1 MDTTDSPNANL
12 PARLPAASSRLPAQ
26 VTVAPREVTPAAPSS
41 PINSQLLFRG
51 LARNWWRILLIW
63 LVLAAPLTYLIYRY
77 VEPTYQAYG
86 LVKVESNQPDLFGPS
101 SSRDGGNTQ
110 PTYLQTEIET
120 IRSNPVLDLALS
132 GATPPIANHPMI
144 KNSTDP
150 KTELLKKLDLQIIP
164 NTHWIRVAIESTVPE
179 EARDIVNAVIDAYSA
194 TTAGEGEGT
203 TTTNKMIVKR
213 DLTKVIVRDFE
224 EYRKHLENDIKAS
237 RAKLLELAKRG
248 SVEFQKPNL
257 FAKTDENEQAPQPS
271 FNSQSLEQYR
281 TIKDHLMQTEF
292 ALMDLE
298 ARYTAKQ
305 AEVQQA
311 EAAGDSPV
319 LSNNEH
325 SNNEQLR
332 DQIAQEFKRDPEVA
346 SLIDQIKSMTEE
358 LEHTKGV
365 VRKGADPSRVA
376 AQRRLTRLN
385 QDYNDLWKTKSEQ
398 IRQRLLVP
406 TSAPGAP
413 ELDSPA
419 EIKRK
424 IETLKVT
431 KARYTDLYNKFEIDK
446 QHSHTDTVEA
456 TFERDDLNRY
466 YNMFDQVNRKL
477 EQLKFNQNQA
487 GISIEKI
494 DPAVTPRATF
504 NNKRQKYAVLLPVA
518 VLFAVLGLFLL
529 LEVRSERVGDPDLLS
544 SRVQSEVYALPPLP
558 TTRTTRKLSGPVIAD
573 QIDRFIQRLDHLRF
587 AVCGDQQGGDLG
599 RCVLVTSAVGGEGKT
614 TLAAQLAARCGN
626 AGIST
631 LLIDADLRRAALCR
645 LLDVAEGPGLSDVL
659 EGAKI
664 EDVVI
669 PVQGG
674 TFSLLSAGT
683 PVQDASRILQGPN
696 FPMLIAQMRR
706 RYELIIIDSPPVLPV
721 PDALM
726 LGRWT
731 DGALLAARFEISR
744 SPQVERARR
753 QLDNAGIPV
762 LGTVINGMRSSDAYY
777 GHYSFG
783 RQRTSPADPSSTI

>member
-12 PARLPAASSRLPAQ
+12 PVRLPAASSRLPAQ
-26 VTVAPREVTPAAPSS
+26 VIVAARELTPAAPPS
-41 PINSQLLFRG
+41 PINSRLLFRG

-101 SSRDGGNTQ
+101 SSRDGGSTQ

-120 IRSNPVLDLALS
+120 IKSNPVLDLALS

-164 NTHWIRVAIESTVPE
+164 NTHWIRVAIESTVPD

-203 TTTNKMIVKR
+203 TTNKMIVKR

-224 EYRKHLENDIKAS
+224 EYRKRLENDIKAS
-237 RAKLLELAKRG
+237 REKLLELAKRG

-257 FAKTDENEQAPQPS
+257 FAKTDENEQAPHPS

-281 TIKDHLMQTEF
+281 TTKDHLMQTEF

-298 ARYTAKQ
+298 ARYAAKQ

-311 EAAGDSPV
+311 QAAGDSPV
-319 LSNNEH
+319 L

-346 SLIDQIKSMTEE
+346 SLIDQIKATTEE
-358 LEHTKGV
+358 LDHTKGV
-365 VRKGADPSRVA
+365 VRRGADPARVA

-385 QDYNDLWKTKSEQ
+385 EDYNDLWKTKSEQ

-413 ELDSPA
+413 ELDSLA

-424 IETLKVT
+424 IETLKIT
-431 KARYTDLYNKFEIDK
+431 KARLTELYNKFEIDK

-494 DPAVTPRATF
+494 DPAVIPRATF
-504 NNKRQKYAVLLPVA
+504 NNKRQKYMVLLPVA

-529 LEVRSERVGDPDLLS
+529 LEVRSQRVGDPDLLS
-544 SRVQSEVYALPPLP
+544 SRVQSEVFALPPLP
-558 TTRTTRKLSGPVIAD
+558 TTRTTRKLSRPVIDD

-587 AVCGDQQGGDLG
+587 AVCGDQQGTDLG

-631 LLIDADLRRAALCR
+631 LLIDADLRRAALCP
-645 LLDVAEGPGLSDVL
+645 LLDVHEGPGLSDVL

-674 TFSLLSAGT
+674 TFHLLCAGT
-683 PVQDASRILQGPN
+683 PVQDTSRILQGRN
-696 FPMLIAQMRR
+696 FPMLVAQLRQ
-706 RYELIIIDSPPVLPV
+706 RYDLIFIDSPPVLPV
-721 PDALM
+721 PDALI

-777 GHYSFG
+777 GRYSFG
-783 RQRTSPADPSSTI
+783 RQRTSQANPSSTI

>member
-1 MDTTDSPNANL
+1 M
-12 PARLPAASSRLPAQ
+12 
-26 VTVAPREVTPAAPSS
+26 
-41 PINSQLLFRG
+41 
-51 LARNWWRILLIW
+51 
-63 LVLAAPLTYLIYRY
+63 
-77 VEPTYQAYG
+77 YG
-86 LVKVESNQPDLFGPS
+86 W
-101 SSRDGGNTQ
+101 
-110 PTYLQTEIET
+110 
-120 IRSNPVLDLALS
+120 
-132 GATPPIANHPMI
+132 
-144 KNSTDP
+144 
-150 KTELLKKLDLQIIP
+150 EL
-164 NTHWIRVAIESTVPE
+164 
-179 EARDIVNAVIDAYSA
+179 
-194 TTAGEGEGT
+194 
-203 TTTNKMIVKR
+203 
-213 DLTKVIVRDFE
+213 
-224 EYRKHLENDIKAS
+224 
-237 RAKLLELAKRG
+237 
-248 SVEFQKPNL
+248 
-257 FAKTDENEQAPQPS
+257 EQA
-271 FNSQSLEQYR
+271 E
-281 TIKDHLMQTEF
+281 M
-292 ALMDLE
+292 
-298 ARYTAKQ
+298 
-305 AEVQQA
+305 QQA
-311 EAAGDSPV
+311 QAAGDSPV
-319 LSNNEH
+319 L

-346 SLIDQIKSMTEE
+346 SLIDQIKATTEE
-358 LEHTKGV
+358 LDHTKGV
-365 VRKGADPSRVA
+365 VRRGADPALVA

-385 QDYNDLWKTKSEQ
+385 EDYNDLWKTRSEQ

-413 ELDSPA
+413 ELDSLA

-431 KARYTDLYNKFEIDK
+431 KARYTELYNKFEIDK

-504 NNKRQKYAVLLPVA
+504 NNKRQKYMVLLPVA

-558 TTRTTRKLSGPVIAD
+558 TTRTTRKLSGPVIDD

-587 AVCGDQQGGDLG
+587 AVCGDQQGSDLG

-626 AGIST
+626 
-631 LLIDADLRRAALCR
+631 
-645 LLDVAEGPGLSDVL
+645 VL
-659 EGAKI
+659 EGAEL

-669 PVQGG
+669 HVQGG
-674 TFSLLSAGT
+674 TFDLLCAGT
-683 PVQDASRILQGPN
+683 PVQDASRILQGRN
-696 FPMLIAQMRR
+696 FPMLIAQLRR
-706 RYELIIIDSPPVLPV
+706 RYELIFIDSPPVLPV
-721 PDALM
+721 PDALV

-731 DGALLAARFEISR
+731 DGALLAARFEVSR

-777 GHYSFG
+777 GHYLFG
-783 RQRTSPADPSSTI
+783 RRRTSSADPSSTI